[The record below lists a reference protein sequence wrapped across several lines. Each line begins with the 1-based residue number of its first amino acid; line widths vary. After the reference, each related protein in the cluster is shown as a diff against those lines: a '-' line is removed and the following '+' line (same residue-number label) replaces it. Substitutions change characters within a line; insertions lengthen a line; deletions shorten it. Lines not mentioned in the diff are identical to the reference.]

1 MSMPVID
8 MPTAVWVIVKVS
20 VLMVAAAIAHALL
33 RRPTSAAT
41 RHLVWTLAIAG
52 LLLLP
57 MLSAVLP
64 AWRVAVPLATS
75 NVPDA
80 APIREPMEPTTLTA
94 RQPAEKGADASS
106 LAVAT
111 IAGLGGGMALLIVSA
126 RRRGGMLDAEA
137 TPGQRATY
145 WARYRR
151 RGWRGR
157 HV

>member
-1 MSMPVID
+1 MARARSGLGRYFVVITGLVLTLGGVAGLALFI
-8 MPTAVWVIVKVS
+8 TAAGEG
-20 VLMVAAAIAHALL
+20 LGAHAIA
-33 RRPTSAAT
+33 
-41 RHLVWTLAIAG
+41 
-52 LLLLP
+52 
-57 MLSAVLP
+57 
-64 AWRVAVPLATS
+64 
-75 NVPDA
+75 
-80 APIREPMEPTTLTA
+80 
-94 RQPAEKGADASS
+94 

-157 HV
+157 NV